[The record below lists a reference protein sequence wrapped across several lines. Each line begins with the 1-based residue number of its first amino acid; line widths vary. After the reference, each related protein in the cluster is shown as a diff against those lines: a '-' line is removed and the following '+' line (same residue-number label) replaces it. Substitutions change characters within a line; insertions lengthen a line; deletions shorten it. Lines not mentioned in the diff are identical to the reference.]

1 MNKLNPVEFA
11 IKVTSFRKKI
21 REICTKKGLE
31 YPSDSKISEY
41 INDCGGLDCVFDI
54 NDFMSD
60 YETKDGVFRDPFID
74 FKAEIDKY
82 AWVEKPTEEEMREFI
97 TEHGYDVKGFLR
109 QHTIN
114 KYNPLER
121 EVLLATLTNLKP
133 YQMVQLW
140 NKFIEESAMYGD
152 DSYIYDLN
160 ETDDLNMLRKNM
172 TPSMWASVVAL
183 KARYVQWFNLN
194 DGKIQKLDED
204 DIKGSIIAYWSDI
217 FPRFLVW
224 GECYEKIG
232 KGTEDKMAYFDF
244 IVRPIFCKYLGYN
257 YDPSRGTIEEIKKA

>member
-60 YETKDGVFRDPFID
+60 YETKDGVFRDPFTD

-82 AWVEKPTEEEMREFI
+82 AWAEKPTEEEMREYI

-140 NKFIEESAMYGD
+140 NKFIEESAMYGE

-217 FPRFLVW
+217 FPRFLVC

-232 KGTEDKMAYFDF
+232 NGADEMHYFDF

>member
-1 MNKLNPVEFA
+1 MADLNLVEKANKVL
-11 IKVTSFRKKI
+11 TFRKYI
-21 REICTKKGLE
+21 REECRKKGLD
-31 YPSDSKISEY
+31 YPSDEKISEY
-41 INDCGGLDCVFDI
+41 INQKYGMNVD
-54 NDFMSD
+54 DFMAD
-60 YETKDGVFRDPFID
+60 YTEKEGIFRDPFND

-82 AWVEKPTEEEMREFI
+82 AWAENPTEEEMRDFV
-97 TEHGYDVKGFLR
+97 TKNGYDVRGFLR

-194 DGKIQKLDED
+194 DGKIQKVDDD

-232 KGTEDKMAYFDF
+232 NGADEMHYFDF

>member
-1 MNKLNPVEFA
+1 MKKLNPVEFA

-82 AWVEKPTEEEMREFI
+82 AWAEKPTEEEMREFI
-97 TEHGYDVKGFLR
+97 TEHGYDVRGFLR

-121 EVLLATLTNLKP
+121 EVLIATLTNLKP
-133 YQMVQLW
+133 CQMAQLW
-140 NKFIEESAMYGD
+140 NKFIEESAMYGA
-152 DSYIYDLN
+152 DSYIYDIN
-160 ETDDLNMLRKNM
+160 EINDLNMLRKNM

-194 DGKIQKLDED
+194 DGKIQKVDEE

-217 FPRFLVW
+217 FPRLLAW
-224 GECYEKIG
+224 GECYEKICT
-232 KGTEDKMAYFDF
+232 GTKDEMHYFDF

>member
-82 AWVEKPTEEEMREFI
+82 AWAEKPTEEEMREFI
-97 TEHGYDVKGFLR
+97 TEHGYDVRGFLR

-121 EVLLATLTNLKP
+121 EVLIATLTNLKP
-133 YQMVQLW
+133 CQMAQLW
-140 NKFIEESAMYGD
+140 NKFIEESAMYGA
-152 DSYIYDLN
+152 DSYIYDIN
-160 ETDDLNMLRKNM
+160 EINDLNMLRKNM

-194 DGKIQKLDED
+194 DGKIQKVDEE

-217 FPRFLVW
+217 FPRLLAW
-224 GECYEKIG
+224 GECYEKICT
-232 KGTEDKMAYFDF
+232 GTKDEMHYFDF

>member
-1 MNKLNPVEFA
+1 MADLNLIEKANKVL
-11 IKVTSFRKKI
+11 TFRKYI
-21 REICTKKGLE
+21 REECRKKGLD
-31 YPSDSKISEY
+31 YPSDAKISEY
-41 INDCGGLDCVFDI
+41 INQKYGMNVD
-54 NDFMSD
+54 DFMKD
-60 YETKDGVFRDPFID
+60 YTEKEGIFRDPFTD

-82 AWVEKPTEEEMREFI
+82 AWVDKPTEEEMREYI

-133 YQMVQLW
+133 YQLVQLW
-140 NKFIEESAMYGD
+140 NKFIEESALYGE

-160 ETDDLNMLRKNM
+160 DTDDLNMLRKNM

-194 DGKIQKLDED
+194 DGNIQKVDDD

-217 FPRFLVW
+217 FPRLMVW
-224 GECYEKIG
+224 SECYEKIG
-232 KGTEDKMAYFDF
+232 EDTEDEMLYFDY

-257 YDPSRGTIEEIKKA
+257 YNRLKGTIEPIKKD